1 MASMSKA
8 EMTAFLAE
16 TRLGML
22 TTLRADGSPV
32 TVPVWFEWDGATAR
46 MFSSADA
53 GKVRRLQRDARA
65 TLVVPNHV
73 TEAEQWVAFDGE
85 IAVSGEGAFDLAE
98 RMAHR
103 YWDLGDAKRRA
114 ELESWRKAAPYLRL
128 LELRPSRVRTSKG

>member
-73 TEAEQWVAFDGE
+73 PVLEGE
-85 IAVSGEGAFDLAE
+85 RRVFLDTLEGVTPGDLAGLL
-98 RMAHR
+98 R
-103 YWDLGDAKRRA
+103 Y
-114 ELESWRKAAPYLRL
+114 
-128 LELRPSRVRTSKG
+128 